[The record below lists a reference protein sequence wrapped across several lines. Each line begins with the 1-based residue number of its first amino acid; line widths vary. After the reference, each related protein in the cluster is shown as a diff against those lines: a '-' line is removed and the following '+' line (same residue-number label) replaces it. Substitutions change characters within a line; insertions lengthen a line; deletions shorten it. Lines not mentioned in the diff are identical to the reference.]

1 MIRFFI
7 QALFKIKI
15 QPNMSDQE
23 MKREKNLIC
32 LTPKPS
38 QSFFVYRIQRKEKNY

>member
-1 MIRFFI
+1 MISSII

-15 QPNMSDQE
+15 HPNMSE
-23 MKREKNLIC
+23 RERKRQKSMIC

-38 QSFFVYRIQRKEKNY
+38 QKRFPK

>member
-1 MIRFFI
+1 MITSTI

-15 QPNMSDQE
+15 QPNMS
-23 MKREKNLIC
+23 EKKKETTKNIYYIIC

-38 QSFFVYRIQRKEKNY
+38 